1 MAMDIDIVERIKKIA
16 VKAIVSDDLLMEKLV
31 LKGGNAIDLFHHAAG
46 RASLDLDF
54 SMDGDFSSSE
64 LPLVERNLRKNF
76 EVVFSKEG
84 FRVHDLT
91 FVEKPKVIKEELAD
105 FWGGYKIE
113 FKVLRQ
119 GDYDRLG
126 DDQEAMRR
134 ESIPHLGKKGSTKFC
149 VEISKHEFCDHKEP
163 KDIDGYTVFVYQPLL
178 IVIEKLRSICQ
189 QLPGYCNVVPT
200 FNRKPRAR
208 DFFDIYM
215 LHSEL
220 CIDLSSRESSSLIHS
235 VFTAKRVPLE
245 YIQQI
250 GGQREYHRSDFNSLY
265 DTVKLG
271 VDLRDFDFYF
281 DYVMDLFRDLHSPG
295 IIQPPSF

>member
-1 MAMDIDIVERIKKIA
+1 MDIPIVERIKRIA
-16 VKAIVSDDLLMEKLV
+16 VKAVVSDDLLMEKLV

-64 LPLVERNLRKNF
+64 LPLVESNLRKNF
-76 EVVFSKEG
+76 ETVFSEEG

-91 FVEKPKVIKEELAD
+91 FVERPKVIVDELAD
-105 FWGGYKIE
+105 FWGGYKVE
-113 FKVLRQ
+113 FKVLQQ

-126 DDQEAMRR
+126 DDHEAMRR
-134 ESIPHLGKKGSTKFC
+134 ESIPHLGRKGSTKFR
-149 VEISKHEFCDHKEP
+149 VEISKYEYCDHKEP

-189 QLPGYCNVVPT
+189 QLPDYCDIVPT

-215 LHSEL
+215 LHSAFS
-220 CIDLSSRESSSLIHS
+220 IDLCSKESLSLIHS
-235 VFTAKRVPLE
+235 VFNAKRVPLE
-245 YIQQI
+245 YILQTADH
-250 GGQREYHRSDFNSLY
+250 REYHRSDFDSLN
-265 DTVKLG
+265 DTVKQG
-271 VDLRDFDFYF
+271 VNLREFDFYF
-281 DYVMDLFRDLHSPG
+281 DYVMDLFRDLHSSG
-295 IIQPPSF
+295 IMQPPAF